1 MKILIIGKN
10 SFIAKYF
17 IRTCIDNEINYVVC
31 SHSDVPKKFDDFTWV
46 INFTINPKF
55 FTDKYSE
62 AIDQDVLIAKK
73 VSKFQNLKY
82 VMISSRMVCDSNN
95 SLTPMLEDCK
105 LKQKQKLNSI
115 YGCNK
120 ILSEK
125 YCKSIISSDN
135 LLIIRGSNIFGYEYG
150 RKSFTGAALN
160 RLACESEILLDIS
173 KKTIRDFIPVN
184 YFSDC
189 LLQLMFK
196 KCTGLYNISSGLG
209 TTLEDFCNAIIKGYG
224 SGGVATTGG
233 AIIKDQ
239 FILDNQKLLGVVSYN
254 IDKNCILQYAISI
267 GKKLKIKEKGLNNV

>member
-1 MKILIIGKN
+1 M
-10 SFIAKYF
+10 
-17 IRTCIDNEINYVVC
+17 DNEINYVVC
-31 SHSDVPKKFDDFTWV
+31 SHSDVPKKFDGFTWIV
-46 INFTINPKF
+46 NFTINPKF

-62 AIDQDVLIAKK
+62 AIDQDVLIAKQ

-82 VMISSRMVCDSNN
+82 VMISSRMVYGFNDS
-95 SLTPMLEDCK
+95 LIPMLEDCK
-105 LKQKQKLNSI
+105 LKQKQNSI
-115 YGCNK
+115 YGRNK

-125 YCKSIISSDN
+125 YCKSIINSDN

-160 RLACESEILLDIS
+160 RLVCESEILLDIS

-184 YFSDC
+184 YFCDC
-189 LLQLMFK
+189 LIQLMFK

-224 SGGVATTGG
+224 DGSITTIGD

-239 FILDNQKLLGVVSYN
+239 FILDNQKLLGVVSHN
-254 IDKNCILQYAISI
+254 IDKSCILQYAISI
-267 GKKLKIKEKGLNNV
+267 GNKLKIKERGLNNV